1 MARSSLV
8 CSIWQRYDFIPNIW
22 CYQPEK
28 SADPKYPSFQEDLVN
43 FGKSLL
49 ENPKQ
54 GTELAPGIRKIRMAI
69 KSKGKGK
76 SGGTRVITYNFIT
89 QKMDGKIVLL
99 LIYDKEDASTAK
111 VSVLKEII
119 KEEGYPIE

>member
-1 MARSSLV
+1 MNYSITTSSYFDVAAKKLA
-8 CSIWQRYDFIPNIW
+8 
-22 CYQPEK
+22 K
-28 SADPKYPSFQEDLVN
+28 KYPSFKDDLVN

-76 SGGTRVITYNFIT
+76 SGGARVITYNFIT
-89 QKMDGKIVLL
+89 HEIGEIVLL

-111 VSVLKEII
+111 VNVLKEII
-119 KEEGYPIE
+119 KEEGYPIQ

>member
-1 MARSSLV
+1 MAAKKLA
-8 CSIWQRYDFIPNIW
+8 
-22 CYQPEK
+22 K
-28 SADPKYPSFQEDLVN
+28 KYPLFKEDLVN
-43 FGKSLL
+43 FGKLLL

-69 KSKGKGK
+69 KSKGKEK
-76 SGGTRVITYNFIT
+76 SGGTRVITYSFIT
-89 QKMDGKIVLL
+89 QEMDGKIVLL

-119 KEEGYPIE
+119 KEEGYTIE